1 MSRGATDILNMRKLV
16 FVALLFAVIG
26 SSCSKI
32 ESYDMEKQMAI
43 DEKVIKDFI
52 AEKNLANVKRTDNGV
67 YYIIEEPGS
76 GDVKYTRSTT
86 IKAKYEGRLLNGKV
100 FDSSKKGDK
109 DEFTFALGDV
119 IPGWQIGIQLIQK
132 GGKIRLLIPS
142 PFAYQNRGQGSI
154 PANAVLDFD
163 VELLDVTNPQ

>member
-1 MSRGATDILNMRKLV
+1 MSREATDILNMRKLV

-52 AEKNLANVKRTDNGV
+52 AEKNLTGVQRTENGV

-76 GDVKYTRSTT
+76 GEVQYTRSTT
-86 IKAKYEGRLLNGKV
+86 IKAKYEGRFLNGKV
-100 FDSSKKGDK
+100 FDSSTEGIS
-109 DEFTFALGDV
+109 FPLGNV

-163 VELLDVTNPQ
+163 VELLNVTNPQ